1 MSGIVSLDNMHTKIK
16 KIFNNPNINF
26 FIIMCLILLI
36 SCYTV
41 INTSLRFAISSFIS
55 NPVIILFGLI
65 IVILIGFYNI
75 NIAILFLLLLFIML
89 FGTNIITKI
98 SNNKSI
104 ENFTDDTNND
114 DMNDNDDMDDMD
126 DNDNSDDNDN
136 TNNSNNITYK
146 EINNNLI
153 KKQNEDETDE
163 KISNIKN
170 VILGSI
176 NKYKENSDNEYK
188 KGLLENKKIILNNEK
203 NFNNNLNKSNNK
215 SNKSNNKSKA
225 NSNSFSK
232 ENFKTVETRKFDPS
246 SEEDTNLL
254 ITKEI
259 LNDMINRTE
268 YNYESTK
275 YLKKYLKH
283 RIEEIVEMNKLLED
297 DE

>member
-1 MSGIVSLDNMHTKIK
+1 VSLDNMHIKIK

-114 DMNDNDDMDDMD
+114 DMDDDDDMN
-126 DNDNSDDNDN
+126 DNDNSDNNDN

-203 NFNNNLNKSNNK
+203 NFNNNLNKSNNN
-215 SNKSNNKSKA
+215 SSKSNNKSKA